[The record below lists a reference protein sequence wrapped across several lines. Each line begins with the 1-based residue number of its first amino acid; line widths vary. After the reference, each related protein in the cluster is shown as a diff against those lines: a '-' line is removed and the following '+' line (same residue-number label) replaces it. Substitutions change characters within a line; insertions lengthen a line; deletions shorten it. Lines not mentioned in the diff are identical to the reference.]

1 MLRSPSICLGS
12 GLSLFLFLSVAI
24 AEDAAVTKNPVPEI
38 PISIGPDLA
47 RIPVEDLE
55 RAYAGKTPPEAVQ
68 MYLAIVK
75 GSKMGAG
82 EGWFGPGQSRYSWDW
97 LAKRCGA
104 DETGI
109 AADQFAGPRTLFER
123 LDRNRDGR
131 VQAEDLD
138 WSDRNPWVQQAY
150 LTNRLFRKLNSTG
163 DGRLTR
169 EQWLAFFDS
178 ATNGK
183 DSLSAADLRDHWLAG
198 LGGSFLPG
206 DAPSKEML
214 VRGLFS
220 GEVGSLQEGPRIGD
234 IAPDFELKS
243 PDGERTVRL
252 SDSFGTKPVVL
263 VFGNYTCGPFRA
275 MYSEVDEIARR
286 FGDHASFFGVYVREA
301 HPTDGWKMASND
313 RVGVAVPQPKTYDE
327 RTSVARQCML
337 RLKPTIP
344 WLVDDVNDATGN
356 AYSGM
361 PARLYVIAPSGK
373 VVYKGGRGPFGFKA
387 GEMEQALV
395 MTLFDAQD
403 ESATSAK

>member
-1 MLRSPSICLGS
+1 MLRSFMDWFGKSV
-12 GLSLFLFLSVAI
+12 SLFLLVSVAI
-24 AEDAAVTKNPVPEI
+24 AEDVAVTKKTSPDLPVP
-38 PISIGPDLA
+38 IGPELA
-47 RIPVEDLE
+47 TIPTEDIE
-55 RAYAGKTPPEAVQ
+55 RAFEGKTVPEAVR

-82 EGWFGPGQSRYSWDW
+82 EGWFGPGQSSYSWDW
-97 LAKRCGA
+97 LAERCGGGDA
-104 DETGI
+104 GI
-109 AADQFAGPRTLFER
+109 AAEKFAGPRPLFER

-131 VQAEDLD
+131 ITPEDLD
-138 WSDRNPWVQQAY
+138 WSDRNPWVQHAY
-150 LTNRLFRKLNSTG
+150 LTNRLFRNLNTTG

-169 EQWLAFFDS
+169 EQWLSFFDT
-178 ATNGK
+178 AANGK
-183 DSLSAADLRDHWLAG
+183 DAISAAELRDHWLAG
-198 LGGSFLPG
+198 MGGSFLPG
-206 DAPSKEML
+206 DAPTKEIL

-220 GEVGSLQEGPRIGD
+220 GEVGSLQEGPSIGD
-234 IAPDFELKS
+234 AAPDFALKS
-243 PDGERTVRL
+243 PDGQRAIRL
-252 SDSFGTKPVVL
+252 SESLGTKPVVL

-275 MYSEVDEIARR
+275 MYAEVDEIARR
-286 FGDHASFFGVYVREA
+286 FGDQATFIGVYVREA

-313 RVGVAVPQPKTYDE
+313 RVGVAVAQPKTYDE

-344 WLVDDVNDATGN
+344 WLVDDVNDSTGN

-395 MTLFDAQD
+395 MTLLDSRKNS
-403 ESATSAK
+403 SASAR